1 MLPQSPQD
9 FVTCDVRLINAELVP
24 TIAMIYTSTDP
35 RTQITISVR
44 EGLEIVYIDI
54 AWKQG

>member
-9 FVTCDVRLINAELVP
+9 FVTCDVRSINAELVP
-24 TIAMIYTSTDP
+24 TIAMIYTSTDL
-35 RTQITISVR
+35 RIQITISVR
-44 EGLEIVYIDI
+44 EGFEIVYIDI